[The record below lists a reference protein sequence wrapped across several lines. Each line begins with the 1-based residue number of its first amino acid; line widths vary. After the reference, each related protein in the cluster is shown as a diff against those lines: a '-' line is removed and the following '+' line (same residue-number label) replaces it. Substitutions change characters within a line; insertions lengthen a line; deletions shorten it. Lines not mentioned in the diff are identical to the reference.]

1 MEKPDREFQ
10 LQIEKY
16 IQEKNAVVTDG
27 WIISIENG
35 YGRPPA
41 CKPMI
46 FFCVLGP
53 YGTGETRVDG
63 NGLKDLLPVSV
74 YNKYIKTTNKEG

>member
-1 MEKPDREFQ
+1 MEKPDRDFQ

-16 IQEKNAVVTDG
+16 IKEKNAAVIDN

-46 FFCVLGP
+46 FYCVLGP

-74 YNKYIKTTNKEG
+74 YKKYIKPLEED